1 MKTAAL
7 LFVSLFVSEGFSQ
20 VVVPARRPLVIL
32 ADTNAQAY
40 YGYDNYYYGGYYASG
55 GYYGYGGAAG
65 RGRDWNNYSD
75 GRYEERGNHRG
86 ADRAA
91 GVARG
96 GGGRR

>member
-1 MKTAAL
+1 MKIAAI
-7 LFVSLFVSEGFSQ
+7 LFMGFIVSSGFSQ
-20 VVVPARRPLVIL
+20 VVVPARRSLVVL

-40 YGYDNYYYGGYYASG
+40 DGYNYYYYGGYYAG
-55 GYYGYGGAAG
+55 GGIYGYGGAAG

-91 GVARG
+91 GPARAG
-96 GGGRR
+96 GARR